1 MKFITKIPKN
11 KYVDFYNN
19 SKNSTIL
26 QSYEWGQFCIE
37 GKNQTP
43 YYVGMEDNNGNLKC
57 SSLLLKKKLP
67 FGLCYFYAP
76 RGFNIDFNDYDLLN
90 TFTKELKIFMK
101 KERAIYLI
109 IDPEIS
115 YQELDNDAKIIE
127 NGHNNYEIHKTLIKL
142 GYNHTGFNKLYE
154 NNQPRYTF
162 VIDLNSD
169 YESKMNKS
177 FLKNIEK
184 SKKFN
189 LKFYIGDE
197 SDLKYFN
204 ELYDKTSLRDDFSS
218 YGSKYYEKFYKTFKE
233 NKMAEIFLC
242 KLSPKDVLNTLENEL
257 KDLNEEI
264 KKVKNDNKLNPLL
277 KRQEKLLK
285 DIEFYN
291 SKKKEKEVV
300 VSAHIMG
307 FYQDHAVALYA
318 GNDKEYQ
325 STYANNFVYY
335 EKIKWAKENGY
346 KTLDLFGV
354 TGDPHTEYKNL
365 AGIYEFKKQL
375 GGKLIEYIGEY
386 HLINNKIIYYGL
398 KIFLP
403 IYHKIRKIMKK

>member
-37 GKNQTP
+37 GKNQIP
-43 YYVGMEDNNGNLKC
+43 YYVGMEDNNGKLKC

-142 GYNHTGFNKLYE
+142 GYKHTGFNKLYE

-162 VIDLNSD
+162 VIDLDSD

-197 SDLKYFN
+197 SDLKHFN
-204 ELYDKTSLRDDFSS
+204 DLYDKTSLRDDFSS

-233 NKMAEIFLC
+233 NNMAEIFLC
-242 KLSPKDVLNTLENEL
+242 KLFPKDILNTLENEL

-264 KKVKNDNKLNPLL
+264 KKVKNNNKLNPLL

-325 STYANNFVYY
+325 STYANNYVYY

-386 HLINNKIIYYGL
+386 HLINNKIIYYAL
-398 KIFLP
+398 KMILP

>member
-162 VIDLNSD
+162 VIDLDSD

-189 LKFYIGDE
+189 LKFYVGDE
-197 SDLKYFN
+197 SDLKHFN
-204 ELYDKTSLRDDFSS
+204 DLYNKTSLRDDFSS

-242 KLSPKDVLNTLENEL
+242 KLSPKDVLDTLENEL
-257 KDLNEEI
+257 KEVNEEI

-325 STYANNFVYY
+325 STYANNYVYY